1 MSDRSRAALRDMLV
15 SSTATGGLLS
25 TDKLLEFSSGFTEYT
40 ASTAA
45 ANSQAGMQVA
55 QEAFADLLL
64 DPQGNLMQELLVD
77 SIANVTDSLIR
88 EGVERAKDS
97 PVGRLYKSFLKAPSD
112 LVHAVVPK
120 PLQVLTLPLTLPYDI
135 TKAVYSLAKKDTN
148 DQASIDSAV
157 RVWNAVSPR
166 VVDSLRS
173 SFNNTASAIE
183 SGASVGGTALA
194 RPDAVVSRSRVA
206 VEEFRQVLADNKV
219 NERFP
224 MAIRLGRQLGSSLL
238 QRMVD
243 RLESRSAHFNSERD
257 RSDDKGLSI
266 AIASGTN
273 SKGLLVDSDDSVN
286 AEQRVLRS
294 RIASIV
300 IPAAQS
306 AAAFLN
312 STSSSRQPT
321 SLDN

>member
-1 MSDRSRAALRDMLV
+1 MLV
-15 SSTATGGLLS
+15 STTATGGLLS

-55 QEAFADLLL
+55 QEAFTDLLL
-64 DPQGNLMQELLVD
+64 DPHGNLMQELLVD

-88 EGVERAKDS
+88 EGVERAKVS
-97 PVGRLYKSFLKAPSD
+97 PIGRLYKNMLKAPSD

-120 PLQVLTLPLTLPYDI
+120 PLQVFTLPLTLPYDI
-135 TKAVYSLAKKDTN
+135 TKAVYSLAKKDVN

-173 SFNNTASAIE
+173 TLNNTAAVIE
-183 SGASVGGTALA
+183 SGDTALA
-194 RPDAVVSRSRVA
+194 RPDFVVSRSRVA
-206 VEEFRQVLADNKV
+206 VEELRQALTDSKV
-219 NERFP
+219 VERLP
-224 MAIRLGRQLGSSLL
+224 TAVRLGRQLGSSLL
-238 QRMVD
+238 HRVVD
-243 RLESRSAHFNSERD
+243 RLESRSAHFNSARD
-257 RSDDKGLSI
+257 RHDSYGDEDDVGRSNLSI
-266 AIASGTN
+266 TISSGTN
-273 SKGLLVDSDDSVN
+273 SKGLMDSDDLVTE
-286 AEQRVLRS
+286 EQRVLRS

-312 STSSSRQPT
+312 STSSSSSLRQPT
-321 SLDN
+321 SLDT

>member
-1 MSDRSRAALRDMLV
+1 MLV
-15 SSTATGGLLS
+15 STTASGGLLS

-40 ASTAA
+40 ASTAT

-55 QEAFADLLL
+55 QEAFTDLLL

-88 EGVERAKDS
+88 EGVERAKVS
-97 PVGRLYKSFLKAPSD
+97 RIGRLYKNILKAPSD

-120 PLQVLTLPLTLPYDI
+120 PLQVFTLPLTLPYDI
-135 TKAVYSLAKKDTN
+135 TKAMYSLAKKENN

-173 SFNNTASAIE
+173 SLNNTAAVIE
-183 SGASVGGTALA
+183 SGASVGGTTLA
-194 RPDAVVSRSRVA
+194 RPDVVVSRSRVA
-206 VEEFRQVLADNKV
+206 VEELRQAITDSKV
-219 NERFP
+219 VERFP
-224 MAIRLGRQLGSSLL
+224 TAVRLGRQLGSSLL
-238 QRMVD
+238 HRVVD
-243 RLESRSAHFNSERD
+243 RLESRSAHFNSMRERHD
-257 RSDDKGLSI
+257 SYGDEDDVGRSNLSI
-266 AIASGTN
+266 AISN
-273 SKGLLVDSDDSVN
+273 SKGLMDMDDLVSE
-286 AEQRVLRS
+286 EQRVLRS

-312 STSSSRQPT
+312 STSSSSLRQPT
-321 SLDN
+321 SLDT